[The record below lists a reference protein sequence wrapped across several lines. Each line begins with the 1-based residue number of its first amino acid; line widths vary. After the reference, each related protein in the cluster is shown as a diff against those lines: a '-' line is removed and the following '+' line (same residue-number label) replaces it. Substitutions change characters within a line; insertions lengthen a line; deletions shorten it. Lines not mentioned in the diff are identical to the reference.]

1 MERIDFR
8 PIDRS
13 QHEVLVV
20 DDNPASRYATVR
32 LLRAAG
38 FRVREAASGG
48 EALAMADEG
57 VSAAVL
63 DVHLPDIDG
72 FELSQRLRSRP
83 QTARVPV
90 LHLSAAFVTDEDKV
104 RGLDAGADA
113 YLTHPVEPAV
123 IVASVQALVRTR
135 VAEDAMRRSEAKF
148 RTIYAQAPAGIGL
161 LNEQGRFIDANP
173 ALLLLLARHADEV
186 VGHRLTDF
194 LPAPWNERSAPGLPV
209 AEVLSRHPDVPLI
222 DAAGK
227 PVAVQW
233 TVSAHIEPGVSMVVV
248 TDISQRVHLEN
259 QRRSLLDAEREA
271 RGTAE
276 RINRM
281 KDDFIAV
288 LSHELRAPLNAIMG
302 WTHILKLRGGNEETM
317 RGLAAIERNGN
328 MQARMIADILD
339 MSRLNLGKLPLELG
353 LFDAHEVIH
362 AAVEAMRPSIREQEQ
377 RLVLDLGP
385 VSRHI
390 RADSSRVQQ
399 IVWNLLS
406 NAVKFSPRGGEIRV
420 TLREEGAGVRLTV
433 VDQGQGIDPQFLPFL
448 FERFTQGDAAG
459 SRYRSGLG
467 LGLSIVK
474 QLTEAHG
481 GRVTA
486 SSAGLGQGAT
496 MGVWLPFEPR
506 ETPATLDQAN
516 LMTSTLD
523 TDETGRSLEG
533 LRLLVVDDDPESCA
547 MLQLILGE
555 RGASVSA
562 AQDYESAL
570 KIFEEL
576 GPDVLISDIGMPGR
590 TGYELVREVRQRQR
604 GDRPT
609 PTIALTSFTRT
620 QDLVQARDAGFDA
633 HCAKPLQPLQLVQTI
648 RRLVDEGPG

>member
-20 DDNPASRYATVR
+20 DDDPASRYATVR
-32 LLRAAG
+32 LLRHAG
-38 FRVREAASGG
+38 FRVREAANGVD
-48 EALAMADEG
+48 ALAMADEG

-72 FELSQRLRSRP
+72 FELSRRLRSRP
-83 QTARVPV
+83 QTSRVPV

-135 VAEDAMRRSEAKF
+135 VAEEAMRRSEAKF

-161 LNEQGRFIDANP
+161 LDEQGRFIDANP
-173 ALLLLLARHADEV
+173 ALLLLLARHADAV
-186 VGHRLTDF
+186 VGHRLADF
-194 LPAPWNERSAPGLPV
+194 LPAPWSERIASGLPA
-209 AEVLSRHPDVPLI
+209 AEVLATHPDIPLI
-222 DAAGK
+222 DAGGK
-227 PVAVQW
+227 PVPVQW

-276 RINRM
+276 RMNRM

-353 LFDAHEVIH
+353 LLDAHEVVH
-362 AAVEAMRPSIREQEQ
+362 AAVEAMRPSIREHEQ
-377 RLVLDLGP
+377 QLVLDLGP
-385 VSRHI
+385 VSRRM

-399 IVWNLLS
+399 VLWNLLS
-406 NAVKFSPRGGEIRV
+406 NAVKFSPRGGQIRV
-420 TLREEGAGVRLTV
+420 SVREEGAGVRLTV
-433 VDQGQGIDPQFLPFL
+433 ADDGQGINPDFLPFL
-448 FERFTQGDAAG
+448 FDRFTQGDAAG
-459 SRYRSGLG
+459 SRHRSGLG

-481 GRVTA
+481 GKVLAT
-486 SSAGLGQGAT
+486 SEGLGRGAAI
-496 MGVWLPFEPR
+496 GVWLPFEPS
-506 ETPATLDQAN
+506 ESATAPDPASLLTAA
-516 LMTSTLD
+516 LD
-523 TDETGRSLEG
+523 TDETARSLEG

-562 AQDYESAL
+562 AQDYDSAL
-570 KIFEEL
+570 KIFEVL
-576 GPDVLISDIGMPGR
+576 DPDVVISDIGMPGR
-590 TGYELVREVRQRQR
+590 TGYDLIREIRQRAR
-604 GDRPT
+604 HGRVT
-609 PTIALTSFTRT
+609 PAIALTSFTRT

-648 RRLVDEGPG
+648 RRVVDEDSA